1 MKREDLIKV
10 GLHEAGLRLCRGFLE
25 ENFLPLP
32 TYHAGPVPH
41 AANKWQAIG
50 LSVQDEIWVD
60 VSKTNPPAFNKGRM
74 WSWPGYKTDRTASGV
89 LAHET
94 GHYVSWLISKGQMK
108 DGQNRRIERDFIA
121 LRWSVAVQQ
130 EPPVSGYEPIYEEAF
145 AEAMRLY
152 ISNPDLLSCARPQRY
167 YLIRHELG
175 LHHSVEGSWRD
186 VLKDAP
192 LHIRQASANFA
203 KETL

>member
-1 MKREDLIKV
+1 MREDPIKLELYGN
-10 GLHEAGLRLCRGFLE
+10 GLKLCRGFLE
-25 ENFLPLP
+25 GNFLPLP
-32 TYHAGPVPH
+32 EYIPGRAPH
-41 AANKWQAIG
+41 AANKWQNIG
-50 LSVQDEIWVD
+50 LCIGARIWVD
-60 VSKTNPPAFNKGRM
+60 IDLTSRPAYTKGRA

-94 GHYVSWLISKGQMK
+94 GHFISNLIMDGKFK
-108 DGQNRRIERDFIA
+108 DGRGVIISPA
-121 LRWSVAVQQ
+121 WVVTRWAIAVQQ
-130 EPPVSGYEPIYEEAF
+130 EAPVSGYEPVYEEAF

-175 LHHSVEGSWRD
+175 LHHGVEGAWRD